1 MRLLLLFDQNMKVKE
16 IFIHTFAFYLSY
28 NSCPRR
34 LANGFTGY
42 KEENMVKNI
51 NPKFLEDQS
60 FFTVFGVF
68 FSTCTGIM
76 AGINMSGD
84 LKNPGENIPTG
95 TLAALGVR

>member
-1 MRLLLLFDQNMKVKE
+1 MLVAAGL
-16 IFIHTFAFYLSY
+16 
-28 NSCPRR
+28 
-34 LANGFTGY
+34 TGY

-51 NPKFLEDQS
+51 NPHFSDGQS

-68 FSTCTGIM
+68 FSTATGIM

-84 LKNPGENIPTG
+84 LKNPGVNIPTG

>member
-1 MRLLLLFDQNMKVKE
+1 
-16 IFIHTFAFYLSY
+16 
-28 NSCPRR
+28 
-34 LANGFTGY
+34 
-42 KEENMVKNI
+42 MVKNI
-51 NPKFLEDQS
+51 NPKFSKDQS

-68 FSTCTGIM
+68 FSTATGIM